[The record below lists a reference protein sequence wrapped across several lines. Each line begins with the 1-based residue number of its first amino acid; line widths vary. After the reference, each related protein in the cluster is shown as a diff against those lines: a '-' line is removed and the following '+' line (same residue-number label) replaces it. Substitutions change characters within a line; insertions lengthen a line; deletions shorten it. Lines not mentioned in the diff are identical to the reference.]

1 VEVDQAGWAGLLQP
15 FIEKRVFQV
24 DTTKSWLLILGS
36 IVIVGMHKKTGTGN
50 SHVSAYGHAYDLEK
64 VLQRFQLLRVC
75 FCHFVSQLI

>member
-1 VEVDQAGWAGLLQP
+1 MA
-15 FIEKRVFQV
+15 
-24 DTTKSWLLILGS
+24 LILGS

-64 VLQRFQLLRVC
+64 VLQRFQLLRAC